1 MRFRSAAE
9 RRWWSAV
16 AAALGVIFASLYPL
30 QFALDALRERNLLR
44 KSILAAG
51 ALVAA
56 GLVAW
61 MLRRRAGWPEWA
73 ALALAAAGYAFVGSR
88 YEVIQERIH
97 LLQYGL
103 VALLFL
109 GALEARASAGQAS
122 FLDALATAPG
132 PAAGAAALTAA
143 AGWLDEG
150 IQGLLPNR
158 HYDLRDVGLNALA
171 GAMAIGTCALLRRAR
186 AGGRETGSA

>member
-1 MRFRSAAE
+1 MRFRSPAE
-9 RRWWSAV
+9 RRWWQAV
-16 AAALGVIFASLYPL
+16 AATLGAIYLSLYPL

-44 KSILAAG
+44 KSIVGAG
-51 ALVAA
+51 ALVVA
-56 GLVAW
+56 GVLGW
-61 MLRRRAGWPEWA
+61 MLRRRAGWREWLVLALSA
-73 ALALAAAGYAFVGSR
+73 ALYSLVGSR

-109 GALEARASAGQAS
+109 GALEARATAGARG
-122 FLDALATAPG
+122 FLDAVVTAPRE
-132 PAAGAAALTAA
+132 AAGAVALTAA

-158 HYDLRDVGLNALA
+158 YYDLRDVALNALA
-171 GAMAIGTCALLRRAR
+171 GVLAVGSLALLRRAR
-186 AGGRETGSA
+186 LASAPAERT